1 MKLDKTHLIVFV
13 AGAIL
18 GLFTGFFICK
28 GIYDRPIEESVTR
41 DTVRSTDTIHHYYPQ
56 PTERQVV
63 RYVTRLLPV
72 ARHDTVEHFRE
83 VTQMMH
89 DTVAVEVPIE
99 SRHYSS
105 PEYDAW
111 ISGYEPSLDSIKVYR
126 EKEYITETITR
137 MKPPNKITVGI
148 QAGYGYGFKAKQLEP
163 YVGIGIGIRIF

>member
-1 MKLDKTHLIVFV
+1 MKLDKTHLIVFIV
-13 AGAIL
+13 GAIL
-18 GLFTGFFICK
+18 GLVAGFFTGK
-28 GIYDRPIEESVTR
+28 GIYYRPIEESVTR
-41 DTVRSTDTIHHYYPQ
+41 DTVRTTDTIHHYYPQ

-72 ARHDTVEHFRE
+72 HSTDTVDRY
-83 VTQMMH
+83 VAMT
-89 DTVAVEVPIE
+89 DTVAIEVPIE

-111 ISGYEPSLDSIKVYR
+111 VSGYEPSLDSIKVYR
-126 EKEYITETITR
+126 ETQYITEVRTIS
-137 MKPPNKITVGI
+137 KPPNKITVGI